1 MDRVVSERVP
11 NCYNTTQTLDG
22 YHDPVLIM
30 NFQPRTRCRL
40 MLVWLVT
47 AVVLPVV
54 VESPS
59 IVAAGSPPS
68 PELARHVR
76 EIVRLAQPS
85 PKVTVPAGTFLLGST
100 RVDND
105 PHGSRT
111 QFDDTELPQH
121 QVWLDAYDIDRDE
134 VSLGEYLAFL
144 QKQEIHPSDELQKL
158 LWHVITVHFVTDQT
172 LTRWPALYV
181 TWAEANDLCIAQGG
195 RLPTEAEWE
204 KAARGSDGIPYPWGD
219 AMPTSSLAM
228 FGQHHVHE
236 IPILAAVESYAEGKS
251 PYGLH
256 HMAGNVAEWVQD
268 WFGFDYYA
276 YMPERNPPG
285 PPTGRY
291 KSVRGG
297 SWKSRRI
304 MLRTATR
311 GGALPDQR
319 AATIGFRCVRSSIS
333 DTRRPHLEQR

>member
-1 MDRVVSERVP
+1 MSLDS
-11 NCYNTTQTLDG
+11 QTSGQLG
-22 YHDPVLIM
+22 A
-30 NFQPRTRCRL
+30 TRFVIAL
-40 MLVWLVT
+40 FLL
-47 AVVLPVV
+47 
-54 VESPS
+54 
-59 IVAAGSPPS
+59 IVAEGPCIVEAGSKPS
-68 PELARHVR
+68 PELARHVA
-76 EIVRLAQPS
+76 EIVRLARLS
-85 PKVTVPAGTFLLGST
+85 PMIPIPAGPFLLGSQ

-105 PHGSRT
+105 PYGGWT

-121 QVWLDAYDIDRDE
+121 RVWLDTFEMDRDE

-144 QKQEIHPSDELQKL
+144 QNRELHPSDELQKL
-158 LWHVITVHFVTDQT
+158 LWHVISIHFVSDQT

-181 TWAEANDLCIAQGG
+181 TWAEANDLCAAKGG

-204 KAARGSDGIPYPWGD
+204 KAARGPDGSPYPWGE
-219 AMPTSSLAM
+219 AIPNSSLAM

-236 IPILAAVESYAEGKS
+236 IPILAAVDSYEEGTS

-256 HMAGNVAEWVQD
+256 HMAGNVAEWVRD

-285 PPTGRY
+285 PTIGRY

-297 SWKSRRI
+297 SWKSKRI

-311 GGALPDQR
+311 GGALPAQR
-319 AATIGFRCVRSSIS
+319 VATIGFRCARSSS
-333 DTRRPHLEQR
+333 SGTP